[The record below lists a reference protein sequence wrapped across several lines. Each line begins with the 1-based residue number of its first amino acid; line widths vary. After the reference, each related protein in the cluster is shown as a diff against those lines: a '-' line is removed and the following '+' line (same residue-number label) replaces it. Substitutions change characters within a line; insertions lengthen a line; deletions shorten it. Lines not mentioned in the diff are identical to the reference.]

1 MRFHT
6 PLVSFVSAIALASGI
21 TASVHQVRDLI
32 CPLGTVT
39 ESCCNNVAT
48 IDELQSEPF
57 YPLIEDY
64 LGDSTSLVGTNCTA
78 NPELSQAGTWYCHS
92 LTSVF
97 FSMADAP

>member
-57 YPLIEDY
+57 YPLIKDY
-64 LGDSTSLVGTNCTA
+64 LGDSTSLAGTNCTTSGVITE
-78 NPELSQAGTWYCHS
+78 PWYCHS
-92 LTSVF
+92 STSVF
-97 FSMADAP
+97 SFMADAP